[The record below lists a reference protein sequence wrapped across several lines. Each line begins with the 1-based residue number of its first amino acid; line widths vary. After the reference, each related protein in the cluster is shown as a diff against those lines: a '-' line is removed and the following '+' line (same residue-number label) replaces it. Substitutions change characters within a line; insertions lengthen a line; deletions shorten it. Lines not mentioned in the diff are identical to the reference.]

1 MLNLLVTSINI
12 AVEKYMV
19 VLLFVAVDFDTHT
32 RMYSISIQKH
42 ELKVILYMRIWTHLF
57 NRTISLH
64 KL

>member
-32 RMYSISIQKH
+32 RMYSISIKKH
-42 ELKVILYMRIWTHLF
+42 ELKVILYMRI
-57 NRTISLH
+57 
-64 KL
+64 